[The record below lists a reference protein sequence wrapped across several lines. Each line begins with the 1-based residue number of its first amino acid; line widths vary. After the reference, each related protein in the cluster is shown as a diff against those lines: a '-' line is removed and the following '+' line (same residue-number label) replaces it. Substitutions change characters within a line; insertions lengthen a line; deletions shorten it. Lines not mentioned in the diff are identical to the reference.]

1 VHIRTL
7 TGQDADV
14 ARGDSTTWP
23 AGMVTSTLALPGF
36 GASTPPP
43 PPARIPG
50 RRRLRRTV
58 VLFAVASFGLIAGSV
73 AAVVES
79 VMTTTPGAAPHA
91 EPLRE
96 QTVLGALRTLG
107 RQTLAARAFETEV
120 VSDAAFPAFGED
132 VVYHGA
138 ADVAATV
145 DFNEVGPEDVRVGGI
160 GDRVH
165 IRLPEVVLGDPVLDE
180 EQSGAVYD
188 TGFLDILFGATISE
202 YELRETALAD
212 LAARA
217 RESGLAEEAAHAA
230 AVEVRRRVGL
240 LGARIVEVRFDR

>member
-1 VHIRTL
+1 M
-7 TGQDADV
+7 

-23 AGMVTSTLALPGF
+23 AGVVTSTLALPAF

-58 VLFAVASFGLIAGSV
+58 TLFAVLSFGLIAGSV
-73 AAVVES
+73 VAVVES
-79 VMTTTPGAAPHA
+79 VMTTTPGAAPHT

-120 VSDAAFPAFGED
+120 VADAAFPEFGED
-132 VVYHGA
+132 VVYYGA

-145 DFNEVGPEDVRVGGI
+145 DFDEVGPEDVRVGGL

-165 IRLPEVVLGDPVLDE
+165 IRLPGIVLSDPVLDE
-180 EQSGAVYD
+180 EQSGVVVYD
-188 TGFLDILFGATISE
+188 TGFLDILFGATINE

-212 LAARA
+212 LAAGA
-217 RESGLAEEAAHAA
+217 RESGLAEEAARAA